1 MPIRRSPNDARHP
14 IHRVVAITRNRW
26 SRSIG
31 MTGRNQSER
40 LVAIIRYAQS
50 WVRMLRNPL
59 ILDGSV
65 DGVERSLFEQ
75 HLPET
80 LHKGSQALF
89 RHHRD

>member
-40 LVAIIRYAQS
+40 LVAIIRYAHTLSQRFS
-50 WVRMLRNPL
+50 PGCIDPRGRCQQARSQQNASQRIMPL
-59 ILDGSV
+59 IW
-65 DGVERSLFEQ
+65 
-75 HLPET
+75 PE
-80 LHKGSQALF
+80 
-89 RHHRD
+89 

>member
-40 LVAIIRYAQS
+40 LVAIIRYAQAE
-50 WVRMLRNPL
+50 VPGGLRRYQKPSSSHMSL
-59 ILDGSV
+59 ILARAPFSSNPSKAISKS
-65 DGVERSLFEQ
+65 R
-75 HLPET
+75 
-80 LHKGSQALF
+80 
-89 RHHRD
+89 

>member
-40 LVAIIRYAQS
+40 LVAIIRYAQPAPKS
-50 WVRMLRNPL
+50 RAGGWQRSDPELFALCFLGPL
-59 ILDGSV
+59 
-65 DGVERSLFEQ
+65 
-75 HLPET
+75 
-80 LHKGSQALF
+80 
-89 RHHRD
+89 